1 MEVQHDE
8 LREGPEGGRDGA
20 DQVVAAQ
27 VEDGE
32 LAEVAQ
38 PLWDRTSVAKDI
50 LYRAKLRSWF
60 DT

>member
-27 VEDGE
+27 VEEGE

-38 PLWDRTSVAKDI
+38 PLWDRTSVAKSCVQGG
-50 LYRAKLRSWF
+50 AKF
-60 DT
+60 